1 MRFEWQTNLA
11 ARSCDCQSTILSVVS
26 LTDIHYH
33 LHSPSNPDHP
43 LSTDTAFRLKEML
56 LADLRRGR
64 WQPGERLPAERQ
76 MMEAFQVGRSTV
88 RRVLTQMKDM
98 GLITQSVG
106 SGTYLAPDAL
116 ERLAQA
122 APAADAMLPSLGT
135 SPAELME
142 ARMAFEPALVEMTIR
157 NANSADFSV
166 MEQCLNK
173 AENAASFEEFEHWD
187 GALHQAIA
195 EATHNSFVLTV
206 FRLMHE
212 VRERAEWGQLK
223 RKSLTPE
230 RRLAYQHEHRLLVN
244 ALRERDAPLARKAII
259 EHLMHVRRN
268 LFHPESM
275 E

>member
-1 MRFEWQTNLA
+1 
-11 ARSCDCQSTILSVVS
+11 VVRPAG
-26 LTDIHYH
+26 IHYY
-33 LHSPSNPDHP
+33 LHSLAYRDRP

-116 ERLAQA
+116 ERLAQS
-122 APAADAMLPSLGT
+122 APAADVMLPSLGT

-157 NANSADFSV
+157 NANSADFSI
-166 MEQCLNK
+166 MEQCLKK
-173 AENAASFEEFEHWD
+173 AEEAASFEEFEHWD

-206 FRLMHE
+206 FRLMNE

-223 RKSLTPE
+223 RRSLTPE
-230 RRLAYQHEHRLLVN
+230 RRRAYQHEHRVLVG

-259 EHLMHVRRN
+259 EHLTHVRRN

>member
-1 MRFEWQTNLA
+1 MG
-11 ARSCDCQSTILSVVS
+11 DCQSTILFVVS
-26 LTDIHYH
+26 LTDIHYY
-33 LHSPSNPDHP
+33 LHSPSTPDHP
-43 LSTDTAFRLKEML
+43 LSPDTAFRLKEML

-88 RRVLTQMKDM
+88 RRVLTQMKEM

-106 SGTYLAPDAL
+106 SGTYLAADAL

-122 APAADAMLPSLGT
+122 APAADAMMPSLGT

-157 NANSADFSV
+157 NANSADFSI
-166 MEQCLNK
+166 MEQCLTR
-173 AENAASFEEFEHWD
+173 AEDAASFEEFEHWD

-230 RRLAYQHEHRLLVN
+230 RRHAYQLEHRILVN

-259 EHLMHVRRN
+259 EHLAHVRRN

>member
-1 MRFEWQTNLA
+1 MHA
-11 ARSCDCQSTILSVVS
+11 VARPA
-26 LTDIHYH
+26 DIHYD
-33 LHSPSNPDHP
+33 LRFLIKFGPE
-43 LSTDTAFRLKEML
+43 LSTDTAFHLKEML

-76 MMEAFQVGRSTV
+76 MMELFKVGRSTV

-98 GLITQSVG
+98 GLIIQNVG
-106 SGTYLAPDAL
+106 SGTYVAADAL
-116 ERLAQA
+116 ERLPQAA
-122 APAADAMLPSLGT
+122 APALGLMSGLTT

-142 ARMAFEPALVEMTIR
+142 ARIAFEPALIEMAIH
-157 NANSADFSV
+157 NANNADFAA
-166 MEQCLNK
+166 MEECLRS

-195 EATHNSFVLTV
+195 DATHNSFVLTV
-206 FRLMHE
+206 FKLMNE

-230 RRLAYQHEHRLLVN
+230 RRRAYEHEHRALVM
-244 ALRERDAPLARKAII
+244 ALRERDAPAARKVIAL
-259 EHLMHVRRN
+259 HLGHVRRN
-268 LFHPESM
+268 LFHPEGV